1 MPSGSAMA
9 VEEED
14 DEEAVIE
21 SGCECEVLIS
31 GSLGEQER
39 REKDELD
46 EEKISFE
53 KHGLFLKLEQKDGS
67 SILFSL
73 RE

>member
-1 MPSGSAMA
+1 MA
-9 VEEED
+9 VEE
-14 DEEAVIE
+14 DEEEALIE
-21 SGCECEVLIS
+21 SECARKCEVLIR

-46 EEKISFE
+46 EEKLAFE
-53 KHGLFLKLEQKDGS
+53 KNGLFLELEQKDGN

>member
-9 VEEED
+9 VEE
-14 DEEAVIE
+14 DEEDALIQSE
-21 SGCECEVLIS
+21 CACEVLIR

-46 EEKISFE
+46 EEKIAFD
-53 KHGLFLKLEQKDGS
+53 KNGLLLKLEQKDGNS
-67 SILFSL
+67 MLFGL

>member
-1 MPSGSAMA
+1 MA
-9 VEEED
+9 VKEDEEE
-14 DEEAVIE
+14 ALIE
-21 SGCECEVLIS
+21 SECIRECEVLIR

-46 EEKISFE
+46 EEKIAFD
-53 KHGLFLKLEQKDGS
+53 KNGLFLELEQKDGN